1 MNPKT
6 WPETQ
11 IIIGSSGVGKTYKIV
26 TEIIEALKR
35 GNKRKFVYVSPELN
49 VDTTLKKLMN
59 TKRWQN
65 YFEGIDVSDEAF
77 EEWQAENGG
86 GGPDEWWGSVISPVL
101 DHLEKGI
108 FVVLDDAPDS
118 VVHRHLQKWLI
129 KYLRTGRHKGVG
141 VGSIQHLVR
150 NRNWTTQSFSSV
162 KFVVLYPRGG
172 GKGKQVEWLYENLGV
187 GRKQARAYVDIFGA
201 EARWMMIHQ
210 WSPSVVFGPKYAV
223 WV

>member
-26 TEIIEALKR
+26 TEITEALKR

-86 GGPDEWWGSVISPVL
+86 GGPDEWWDIVISPVL

-108 FVVLDDAPDS
+108 FVV
-118 VVHRHLQKWLI
+118 
-129 KYLRTGRHKGVG
+129 
-141 VGSIQHLVR
+141 
-150 NRNWTTQSFSSV
+150 
-162 KFVVLYPRGG
+162 
-172 GKGKQVEWLYENLGV
+172 
-187 GRKQARAYVDIFGA
+187 
-201 EARWMMIHQ
+201 
-210 WSPSVVFGPKYAV
+210 
-223 WV
+223 